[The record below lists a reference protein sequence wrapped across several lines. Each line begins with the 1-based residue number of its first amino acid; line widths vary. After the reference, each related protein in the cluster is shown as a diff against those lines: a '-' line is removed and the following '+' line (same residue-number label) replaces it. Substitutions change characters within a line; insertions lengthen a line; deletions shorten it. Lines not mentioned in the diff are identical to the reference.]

1 MVAEDGK
8 QSRGNLVYR
17 KKAGP
22 QEAELRDFENQS
34 NGQDYGSA
42 MQGTTVHF
50 METVTQEVERYEE
63 RVNNFYL
70 RQFKFDGSI

>member
-1 MVAEDGK
+1 
-8 QSRGNLVYR
+8 
-17 KKAGP
+17 
-22 QEAELRDFENQS
+22 
-34 NGQDYGSA
+34 

-70 RQFKFDGSI
+70 RQVKFDGSI